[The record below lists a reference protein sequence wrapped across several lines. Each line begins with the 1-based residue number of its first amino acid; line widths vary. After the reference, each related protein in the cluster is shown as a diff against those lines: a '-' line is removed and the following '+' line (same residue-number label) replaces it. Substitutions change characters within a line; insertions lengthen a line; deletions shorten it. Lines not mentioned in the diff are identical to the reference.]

1 MNRLISTIFTFI
13 LGLASMV
20 TPGRANTVVDEEFY
34 RRMINTDIQTLKAH
48 AGHIIVSH
56 PDSAIAY
63 LSVVAAASP

>member
-1 MNRLISTIFTFI
+1 
-13 LGLASMV
+13 MV